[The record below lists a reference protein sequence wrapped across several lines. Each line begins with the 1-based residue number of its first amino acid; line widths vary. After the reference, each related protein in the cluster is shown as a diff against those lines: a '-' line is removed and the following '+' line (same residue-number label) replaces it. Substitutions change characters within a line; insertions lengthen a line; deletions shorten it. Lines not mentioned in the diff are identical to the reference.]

1 MKISPCAGLVL
12 LAFSTAAFA
21 QRPPVYPLRSQT
33 AATQSVDSA
42 YCYWQARQQTGVD
55 MTHLSQR
62 PPRTKRAP
70 FAPDA
75 GKGTSEPP
83 LPIGRNA
90 PPDRAN
96 GASGAGARAVPG
108 PGGAAA
114 AKAGDGDSGAPPNAG
129 RGGASPATE
138 APASAAVAAAGMSS
152 ATAASGGAAA
162 AGAASAGLDA
172 TAPRLPPPPP
182 PMTAYWQAY
191 GDCMHERG
199 YGVQ

>member
-1 MKISPCAGLVL
+1 MKVSLCAGVL
-12 LAFSTAAFA
+12 LLAISATAFA

-33 AATQSVDSA
+33 AAMQSADNA

-70 FAPDA
+70 FTPDA
-75 GKGTSEPP
+75 GKGASEPP
-83 LPIGRNA
+83 LPATSEALEARPGE
-90 PPDRAN
+90 
-96 GASGAGARAVPG
+96 ASPVASRAVPG
-108 PGGAAA
+108 PGG
-114 AKAGDGDSGAPPNAG
+114 
-129 RGGASPATE
+129 
-138 APASAAVAAAGMSS
+138 SAARGQSGGDAAHAASTDK
-152 ATAASGGAAA
+152 ALAASGSPAATAPGSSPVVGSPGAVP
-162 AGAASAGLDA
+162 AASAEAL
-172 TAPRLPPPPP
+172 PRLPPPPP

>member
-1 MKISPCAGLVL
+1 MKTSPRVGVVL
-12 LAFSTAAFA
+12 LALSTAAFA

-33 AATQSVDSA
+33 SATQSVDNA

-70 FAPDA
+70 FTPDA

-83 LPIGRNA
+83 LPVGRHA
-90 PPDRAN
+90 PPDRSSDASN
-96 GASGAGARAVPG
+96 AESRATPEPGSAAAAGAGDSGPPSADGRAAASSGAGG
-108 PGGAAA
+108 
-114 AKAGDGDSGAPPNAG
+114 
-129 RGGASPATE
+129 
-138 APASAAVAAAGMSS
+138 SANTAVAAAGASS
-152 ATAASGGAAA
+152 PV
-162 AGAASAGLDA
+162 AGSAGSASAAPDA
-172 TAPRLPPPPP
+172 ATTRLPPPPPPPP

-191 GDCMHERG
+191 GDCMHARG

>member
-1 MKISPCAGLVL
+1 MKISPRAGLAL
-12 LAFSTAAFA
+12 LALSTVAFA

-33 AATQSVDSA
+33 AATQSIDSA
-42 YCYWQARQQTGVD
+42 YCYWQAKQQTGVD

-83 LPIGRNA
+83 LPVGRSGPPGRAGGANSAGSRTVPGSGGASSTTEASVTAALA
-90 PPDRAN
+90 PAGASSPVAASGDAAPA
-96 GASGAGARAVPG
+96 GSASGA
-108 PGGAAA
+108 
-114 AKAGDGDSGAPPNAG
+114 
-129 RGGASPATE
+129 
-138 APASAAVAAAGMSS
+138 
-152 ATAASGGAAA
+152 
-162 AGAASAGLDA
+162 LDMP
-172 TAPRLPPPPP
+172 APRLPPPPP

-191 GDCMHERG
+191 GDCMHDRG

>member
-1 MKISPCAGLVL
+1 MKISPRAGILL
-12 LAFSTAAFA
+12 LALSSAAFA

-33 AATQSVDSA
+33 AATQSVDNA

-70 FAPDA
+70 FTPDA

-83 LPIGRNA
+83 LPGAGNA
-90 PPDRAN
+90 PTDRSSEASHAGSRAGPEPGSAAAASTGHSETPPAVGRAAAPS
-96 GASGAGARAVPG
+96 GASGSAH
-108 PGGAAA
+108 AA
-114 AKAGDGDSGAPPNAG
+114 
-129 RGGASPATE
+129 
-138 APASAAVAAAGMSS
+138 
-152 ATAASGGAAA
+152 AAA
-162 AGAASAGLDA
+162 AGASSPVAGSAASASAAPDA
-172 TAPRLPPPPP
+172 TATRLPPPPP

>member
-1 MKISPCAGLVL
+1 MKVSPCAGVLL
-12 LAFSTAAFA
+12 LAFSATAFA

-33 AATQSVDSA
+33 AAMQSADNA

-70 FAPDA
+70 FTPDA
-75 GKGTSEPP
+75 GKGASEPP
-83 LPIGRNA
+83 LPAAR
-90 PPDRAN
+90 D
-96 GASGAGARAVPG
+96 ASGDRSRGPSPVASRATPAPG
-108 PGGAAA
+108 GGAATGQS
-114 AKAGDGDSGAPPNAG
+114 GDGASSSAGSEKVLAASG
-129 RGGASPATE
+129 S
-138 APASAAVAAAGMSS
+138 AAAGSS
-152 ATAASGGAAA
+152 PVAGSP
-162 AGAASAGLDA
+162 GAASAGSAEAL
-172 TAPRLPPPPP
+172 PRLPPPPP